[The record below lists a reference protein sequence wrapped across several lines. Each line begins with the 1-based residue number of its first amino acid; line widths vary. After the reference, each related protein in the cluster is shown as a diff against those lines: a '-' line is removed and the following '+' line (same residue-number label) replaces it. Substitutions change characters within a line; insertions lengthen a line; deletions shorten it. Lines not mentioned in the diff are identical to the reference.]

1 MSDQKPTIEG
11 MHTAHGLH
19 LVICGNAVERP
30 EKPTRRRRFRW
41 PFFALVLVAALAAA
55 ASYFP
60 RIR

>member
-11 MHTAHGLH
+11 MHTASGLH
-19 LVICGNAVERP
+19 LVIHGNAVEPP
-30 EKPTRRRRFRW
+30 EKPTRRRRLRW
-41 PFFALVLVAALAAA
+41 PFIALVLVAVVAAA